1 MSNFCPQFEPSSEP
15 NLIFLG
21 NLTSILTTKKFAK
34 REFGL
39 AKKDS
44 KSSNFNENCQ
54 KKFCQKW
61 DSNPRPHSW
70 TRTLSKSE
78 ESNS

>member
-15 NLIFLG
+15 NLIFLV
-21 NLTSILTTKKFAK
+21 NLTSILTKKKFAK

-39 AKKDS
+39 AKNDS

-54 KKFCQKW
+54 KKF
-61 DSNPRPHSW
+61 
-70 TRTLSKSE
+70 LSE
-78 ESNS
+78 VGFEPTPTFVDQNTQ